1 MHKSC
6 LNGQEWSIQVDHDF
20 PKQNN
25 KYDCGA
31 FVCLAANLASL
42 ESNFH
47 FSQDDM
53 APFKQQMSKELLS
66 KSLESPVYAFR
77 NYIKN
82 CLYCC
87 STLEFYIW
95 LGIIYVFVKL
105 KDFHFL
111 PLKNF
116 QFLPPSE
123 IFGFFCHCQISALT
137 VTFFPGAIPGLCL
150 TIL

>member
-1 MHKSC
+1 MSKILEFLKKYHKNMHKSC

-53 APFKQQMSKELLS
+53 APFKQQMSKNYCPNLLRAQYM
-66 KSLESPVYAFR
+66 LFR
-77 NYIKN
+77 
-82 CLYCC
+82 
-87 STLEFYIW
+87 
-95 LGIIYVFVKL
+95 II
-105 KDFHFL
+105 
-111 PLKNF
+111 
-116 QFLPPSE
+116 
-123 IFGFFCHCQISALT
+123 I
-137 VTFFPGAIPGLCL
+137 
-150 TIL
+150 